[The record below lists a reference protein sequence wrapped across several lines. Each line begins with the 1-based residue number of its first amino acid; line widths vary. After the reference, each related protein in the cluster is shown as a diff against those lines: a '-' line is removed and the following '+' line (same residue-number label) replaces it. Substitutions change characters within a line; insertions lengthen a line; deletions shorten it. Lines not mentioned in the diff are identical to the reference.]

1 MNKLKS
7 IKYPIVLMST
17 FAMGTSMAAVDDTK
31 CDCPCD
37 DTSASVSADKDQDRY
52 GADNADNDRYGASN
66 TDKDQDQYGA
76 ANADKD
82 QDRYGA
88 ANSDNDQDRYGT
100 INAEKEEKDKNQ
112 YGVASAEKDP
122 DQHGTTGTEM
132 ASDRANPTAR
142 NRAASDAAVHGQDY
156 LTSKPAEDFFSESL
170 IGLTVTNR
178 RDNNADIGTV
188 DELLIDKDGQIAAVV
203 VSLGGVM
210 GIGEKDIAIAWDQI
224 ERKVDGDEI
233 TLSVDLSDA
242 SLSEAPS
249 FDRE

>member
-7 IKYPIVLMST
+7 MKYPIVLMSA
-17 FAMGTSMAAVDDTK
+17 FAMGTSMAAADDTK

-37 DTSASVSADKDQDRY
+37 DASASVSADKNQDRF
-52 GADNADNDRYGASN
+52 GVSNSDDRYGASN
-66 TDKDQDQYGA
+66 TDKDQDKYSA

-100 INAEKEEKDKNQ
+100 INAEKDKDQ
-112 YGVASAEKDP
+112 YGVASAEKDK

-132 ASDRANPTAR
+132 ASDRANPTASS
-142 NRAASDAAVHGQDY
+142 RAASDAAVHGQDY
-156 LTSKPAEDFFSESL
+156 LKSKPAEDYFSESL

-178 RDNNADIGTV
+178 RDNNADVGTV
-188 DELLIDKDGQIAAVV
+188 DELLIDKDGQIAAVI

-210 GIGEKDIAIAWDQI
+210 GIGEKDLAIAWDQI

-233 TLSVDLSDA
+233 TLSVDLSEA